1 MKLKFY
7 SAISLDVVSLQEIG
21 VDETELRYKIDTE
34 IPPGNLKFLPEY
46 LRRHYLLRHEK
57 YRAFRNIRIIVENGG
72 HFLSYRVLVPK
83 TNQYVDVTVDAS
95 VPIRVTMKLS
105 DLGISKTFLDQIYED
120 LFLIV
125 QLFEEE
131 IRKTTLYLAFMPGEK
146 IVPEREKAGLLVRI
160 FTDSMLPLFVALM
173 ALTFLFFWIFGP
185 YAPII
190 FVGVSFVLML
200 FSGKLIARSGNWRI
214 TKDQSEMHLLQ
225 YHFSPNEFEEFRKK
239 HAKKIPKIR
248 QGIYEAT
255 IAAEKPIDCE
265 TAGRVFANYGIDCEP
280 EDFSVKKVNL
290 FEIVKKASNSFGL
303 PMPRIVV
310 ANTIIPNAA
319 AAGPSPRL
327 GTIMVT
333 TGIMTQLEED
343 ELLSVVGHELS
354 HLKAHDPIVMFS
366 LSSAEYLLRFYVFWP
381 YLFFFGFYSFWLYFI
396 VAIGLIYFFG
406 KFLESRADLDSA
418 KMIGQPKVM
427 AEALRKIAFRRLFP
441 LYKREPAFRGYR
453 RSEWLRFDP
462 HPPAYFRI
470 AQLEGLEEPE
480 KIKHT
485 FLKSIK
491 DAFKGF
497 LRA

>member
-7 SAISLDVVSLQEIG
+7 SVISLDVVGLREMG
-21 VDETELRYKIDTE
+21 VDETELRYTIDTE
-34 IPPGNLKFLPEY
+34 LSRGNLKFLPEY
-46 LRRHYLLRHEK
+46 LRRHYLLQHEK
-57 YRAFRNIRIIVENGG
+57 YRAFRNIRIITENGG
-72 HFLSYRVLVPK
+72 HFLSYRVLIPK

-95 VPIRVTMKLS
+95 IPILVTMKLK
-105 DLGISKTFLDQIYED
+105 DPGISKSFIAHLYED

-146 IVPEREKAGLLVRI
+146 IVPEREKARLPARI

-173 ALTFLFFWIFGP
+173 ALTFLFFLIFGP
-185 YAPII
+185 YAPLI
-190 FVGVSFVLML
+190 FVGLSFVLAL

-214 TKDQSEMHLLQ
+214 TKDQPEIHLLQ
-225 YHFSPNEFEEFRKK
+225 YHFSPDEFKEFRKK
-239 HAKKIPKIR
+239 HAKKIPEIR
-248 QGIYEAT
+248 KGIYEAT
-255 IAAEKPIDCE
+255 IAAEQPIECE
-265 TAGRVFANYGIDCEP
+265 TASEVFANYGIDCKP

-290 FEIVKKASNSFGL
+290 FQIVKEASNNFGL
-303 PMPRIVV
+303 PMPKIVV

-354 HLKAHDPIVMFS
+354 HLKAHDPLVMFS

-406 KFLESRADLDSA
+406 KFLEGRADLDSA

-441 LYKREPAFRGYR
+441 LNKREPAFRGYR
-453 RSEWLRFDP
+453 RSEWIRFDP

-470 AQLEGLEEPE
+470 AQLEGLKEPE

-491 DAFKGF
+491 DALKGF

>member
-1 MKLKFY
+1 LEQ
-7 SAISLDVVSLQEIG
+7 L
-21 VDETELRYKIDTE
+21 
-34 IPPGNLKFLPEY
+34 
-46 LRRHYLLRHEK
+46 
-57 YRAFRNIRIIVENGG
+57 
-72 HFLSYRVLVPK
+72 
-83 TNQYVDVTVDAS
+83 
-95 VPIRVTMKLS
+95 
-105 DLGISKTFLDQIYED
+105 YED

-125 QLFEEE
+125 QLFEED
-131 IRKTTLYLAFMPGEK
+131 IRKTTLYLAFMPRER
-146 IVPEREKAGLLVRI
+146 IVPEREKTGLLARV
-160 FTDSMLPLFVALM
+160 FTDSMLPLYITLM

-185 YAPII
+185 YAPLI
-190 FVGVSFVLML
+190 FVAVSFVLAI
-200 FSGKLIARSGNWRI
+200 FSGRLIARSGNWKI
-214 TKDQSEMHLLQ
+214 TKDQPEIHLLQ
-225 YHFSPNEFEEFRKK
+225 YHFSPNQFEDFRKK
-239 HAKKIPKIR
+239 HAKKIPEIR
-248 QGIYEAT
+248 KRIYEAT
-255 IAAEKPIDCE
+255 IVAEKPIDCE
-265 TAGRVFANYGIDCEP
+265 TAGKVFANYGIDCKP
-280 EDFSVKKVNL
+280 QDFSVKTVNL
-290 FEIVKKASNSFGL
+290 FEIVKKASYNFGL
-303 PMPRIVV
+303 PMPKIVV

-354 HLKAHDPIVMFS
+354 HLKAHDPLVMFS

-381 YLFFFGFYSFWLYFI
+381 YLFFFGFYFYWVYFI

-406 KFLESRADLDSA
+406 KFLEGRADLDSA

-441 LYKREPAFRGYR
+441 LYKREPAFRSYR

-480 KIKHT
+480 RIKHT
-485 FLKSIK
+485 FLRSVK
-491 DAFKGF
+491 DALRGF